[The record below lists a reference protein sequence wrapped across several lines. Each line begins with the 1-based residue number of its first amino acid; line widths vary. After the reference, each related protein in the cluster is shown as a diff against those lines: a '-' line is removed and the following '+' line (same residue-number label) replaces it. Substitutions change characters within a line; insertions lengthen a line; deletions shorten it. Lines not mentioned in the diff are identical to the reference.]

1 MGEVLSTFW
10 LMGGAGSVPASA
22 LPASRSLCLF
32 SFFTRSFLLGSLEA
46 LTGGG
51 SLGALTGGGS
61 LEALMGGGSLEALVG
76 GGSLGALTGG
86 GSLGALTGGGSLGDF
101 EGGGALGALEGGEVW
116 SAVLCLELFTFFLRG
131 ASVSLDMADLPLWW
145 EEPRFVLGGKSAEE
159 YAIRNVK

>member
-1 MGEVLSTFW
+1 
-10 LMGGAGSVPASA
+10 MGGAGSVPASA

-51 SLGALTGGGS
+51 SLGALV
-61 LEALMGGGSLEALVG
+61 GGGSLEALVG

-116 SAVLCLELFTFFLRG
+116 SAVVCLELFTFFLRG
-131 ASVSLDMADLPLWW
+131 ASVSLDRADLPLWW

-159 YAIRNVK
+159 YAIHNVK

>member
-51 SLGALTGGGS
+51 FLGALTGGGS
-61 LEALMGGGSLEALVG
+61 LEALVG
-76 GGSLGALTGG
+76 GGSVGALTGG

-131 ASVSLDMADLPLWW
+131 ASVSLDRADLPLWW
-145 EEPRFVLGGKSAEE
+145 EEPRFVLGRKSAEE
-159 YAIRNVK
+159 YAIYNVK

>member
-61 LEALMGGGSLEALVG
+61 L
-76 GGSLGALTGG
+76 
-86 GSLGALTGGGSLGDF
+86 GDF

-131 ASVSLDMADLPLWW
+131 ASVSLDRADLPLWW

-159 YAIRNVK
+159 YAIHNVK